1 MTQDPLDKEL
11 QWIRSMHSF
20 GCPRSMFLSSM
31 FHHSRLKR
39 LLKQQNSLWWDQD
52 NLVFDIGIRWLSSI
66 RGFLVLLPWWQCKAV
81 PKSCCWWFWPRHL
94 VAQQTTRHGNHGN
107 RWRSTS
113 CNGSIPLDMVTASIS
128 FTMKLPHGQK
138 HMWLGAKLLEKNLR
152 WQAGFS
158 RARAVLRCR
167 SVRVCFSWPQALI
180 TSVMEDRSID
190 KIRKWLLLEELL
202 RSAKNMILVILVDIG
217 DECSCNCWTSL

>member
-20 GCPRSMFLSSM
+20 GCPCSMFLSSM
-31 FHHSRLKR
+31 FHQSRLKR

-52 NLVFDIGIRWLSSI
+52 NLVFDIGIRWLSLI
-66 RGFLVLLPWWQCKAV
+66 RGFLVLLQWLQCKAV

-152 WQAGFS
+152 WQAG
-158 RARAVLRCR
+158 LREHGLFWGVDLWDYSCICLYVIFVINASAGLDHR
-167 SVRVCFSWPQALI
+167 CNRGSFHDTLIKSGSGCFWKSYWDQQK
-180 TSVMEDRSID
+180 T
-190 KIRKWLLLEELL
+190 WY
-202 RSAKNMILVILVDIG
+202 
-217 DECSCNCWTSL
+217 